1 MKRILPKGFLSR
13 LTFLNVLV
21 IAIAI
26 VVSGLAVYQT
36 ACFLVEGIGN
46 VNAHVQKQ
54 FNSILFRYL
63 WIFSII
69 VIVIGS
75 ILHYYLTKTLIK
87 PIRLLIQSTKV
98 LRKGKYPDPITVDS
112 YHEIGELVEQY
123 NSLIYQLQLDD
134 ERRKKLITDVSH
146 ELRTPLANLNGYLHA
161 LKTGVITGDQDLFE
175 SLYDQSNRLTEMLEQ
190 LEQLKEYDD
199 VSSQTFTKKAN
210 INIVKEIQQCVLAF
224 EWAMKQKGIDID
236 VHMENGH
243 LSVYREGIQQV
254 LTNLLDNAIQYY
266 DGNGPITVYGQKL
279 KDHYYVSI
287 GNPGITIPAEDE
299 DHIFER
305 FYRVDDSRSRETGG
319 SGLGLAIAKEIVE
332 HHNGDIG
339 FTAKEN
345 YNVFWFTLPYVS

>member
-1 MKRILPKGFLSR
+1 
-13 LTFLNVLV
+13 
-21 IAIAI
+21 
-26 VVSGLAVYQT
+26 
-36 ACFLVEGIGN
+36 
-46 VNAHVQKQ
+46 
-54 FNSILFRYL
+54 
-63 WIFSII
+63 
-69 VIVIGS
+69 
-75 ILHYYLTKTLIK
+75 
-87 PIRLLIQSTKV
+87 
-98 LRKGKYPDPITVDS
+98 
-112 YHEIGELVEQY
+112 
-123 NSLIYQLQLDD
+123 LIYQLQLDD

-266 DGNGPITVYGQKL
+266 DRNGPITVYGQKL

-305 FYRVDDSRSRETGG
+305 FYRVADSGTCGTCGSRV
-319 SGLGLAIAKEIVE
+319 GLAIAKDVAGYA
-332 HHNGDIG
+332 NCYKR
-339 FTAKEN
+339 FTAK
-345 YNVFWFTLPYVS
+345 